1 MTTINSI
8 GTYLS
13 CHVLFQEAGDLGN
26 LAIKDLSHA
35 VVLLWLG
42 ESSWDPEQL
51 KIAIKRLAASKPL
64 NLTIAGARSD
74 DGFRILLETLS
85 ALPTNKHIMTG
96 VLTNTDVKDPEEDSP
111 IVKDAIEQFL
121 IATWPDE
128 ERFEDWSEYQI
139 VVIGRPDLSQQIRH
153 VVVEMTG
160 KAEGDSKPPLL

>member
-1 MTTINSI
+1 MMSMNSM

-13 CHVLFQEAGDLGN
+13 CQVLFQEAGNLGE

-42 ESSWDPEQL
+42 ESSWGPEQL
-51 KIAIKRLAASKPL
+51 KIAIKRFAATKPL
-64 NLTIAGARSD
+64 NITIAGTRSD

-96 VLTNTDVKDPEEDSP
+96 VLTNTDVKDPEEDSL
-111 IVKDAIEQFL
+111 IVKDAIKQFL

-139 VVIGRPDLSQQIRH
+139 IVIGRPDLSQQIRRS
-153 VVVEMTG
+153 VLEILG
-160 KAEGDSKPPLL
+160 K